1 MKLDDFD
8 AVFRSSV
15 KERFRFSAPP
25 LTSVML
31 ITDLQREDAD
41 ALEETVKAFLGNIGG
56 SELEWRTVAR
66 DEYSSIADILAL
78 IKTTVPDLIV
88 SYRHLRRS
96 KANLMY
102 SLGGFVDTLTQA
114 TAVPVLLLPSP
125 HTCNLGE
132 RLQPPRRVLVV
143 TDHITGDNR
152 LVNWGVHLCAHD
164 DGTLFLAHVEDQ
176 ATYDRYMEI
185 VGMIP
190 DIDTETTATRIRQK
204 LLDRPT
210 DYIET
215 IAEVL
220 RDQGIAERTVA
231 LVTMGHA
238 LQDYKRMVDEH
249 EVDLLVLNTKD
260 ADQLAMSGMGYAIAI
275 EINDR
280 PLILL

>member
-15 KERFRFSAPP
+15 KERFRLSAPA
-25 LTSVML
+25 LTSSML
-31 ITDLQREDAD
+31 ITDLHREDAD
-41 ALEETVKAFLGNIGG
+41 ALEETVKTFLGHIGG
-56 SELEWRTVAR
+56 AELEWRTVAK

-96 KANLMY
+96 EANLMY
-102 SLGGFVDTLTQA
+102 SLGGFIDTLTQA

-125 HTCNLGE
+125 HTTNLGE
-132 RLQPPRRVLVV
+132 RLNCPRRVLVV
-143 TDHITGDNR
+143 TDHLTGDNR
-152 LVNWGVHLCAHD
+152 LVNWGVHLCAK

-176 ATYDRYMEI
+176 ATYDHYMEI

-190 DIDTETTATRIRQK
+190 DIDTETTATRIGEK

-210 DYIET
+210 DYVESIS
-215 IAEVL
+215 EVL
-220 RDQGIAERTVA
+220 RDEGIAEHIVP

-260 ADQLAMSGMGYAIAI
+260 ANQLAMSGMGYAMAI